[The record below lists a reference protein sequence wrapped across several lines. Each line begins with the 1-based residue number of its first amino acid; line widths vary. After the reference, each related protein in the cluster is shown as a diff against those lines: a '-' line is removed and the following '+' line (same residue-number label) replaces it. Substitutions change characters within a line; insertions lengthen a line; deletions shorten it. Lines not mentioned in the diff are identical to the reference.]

1 MQSSHQRPSLKQ
13 NLTDPNRIPYLD
25 GWRGIAICLVLAQHF
40 FIPIDSPLVFLGMF
54 GVDFFFV
61 LSGMLM
67 SRILFEKRM
76 NLKLFYKR
84 RVSRIFPVFII
95 FVVVSYTFAYF
106 AGKSEAKNF
115 LYSLFFIRT
124 YLPFDDH
131 IWHTDLAIGHLW
143 SLNVEEHCYV
153 LLSFITLFSVF
164 RNKEF
169 LVLILLGCLSIFI
182 RLFYKLNGD
191 SAPVAGALQTEAAAS
206 MILISAGYYLIHK
219 RFDVFVRPWM
229 IPVSVGL
236 AFVAASQRGG
246 WLITPFFMAFAVN
259 HLHQAPNIMLTFL
272 SGKVLRFIGIL
283 SFSLYLWQQPMY
295 KYFLKGKDYQM
306 WESFLYLGIAFIV
319 STISFYAIEKRARD
333 WLNKRW

>member
-169 LVLILLGCLSIFI
+169 LVLILFGCLS
-182 RLFYKLNGD
+182 
-191 SAPVAGALQTEAAAS
+191 
-206 MILISAGYYLIHK
+206 
-219 RFDVFVRPWM
+219 
-229 IPVSVGL
+229 
-236 AFVAASQRGG
+236 
-246 WLITPFFMAFAVN
+246 MA
-259 HLHQAPNIMLTFL
+259 M
-272 SGKVLRFIGIL
+272 K
-283 SFSLYLWQQPMY
+283 
-295 KYFLKGKDYQM
+295 
-306 WESFLYLGIAFIV
+306 
-319 STISFYAIEKRARD
+319 
-333 WLNKRW
+333 